1 MLPVDEKR
9 IVDGVLRKDPL
20 AEREFYDAHRPRLQR
35 LATCIL
41 GYRDGDVE
49 DAVQETFLTA
59 FQHLHEFE
67 FKSTLYTWLYRI
79 CVFRC
84 YERLRARKRQVAS
97 LDTEMEVY
105 ARKAAMAAAEGSTEA
120 DHKAY
125 QDLLSRER
133 DAVGGKCRELLRLR
147 DVEGFP
153 YARIAETIKV
163 PIGTVM
169 SRLSRCKEIFR
180 ERVAKAARKAGWIDG

>member
-1 MLPVDEKR
+1 LEEKQLVER
-9 IVDGVLRKDPL
+9 VLRKDPL
-20 AEREFYDAHRPRLQR
+20 AEKEFYDSHRPRLHR

-105 ARKAAMAAAEGSTEA
+105 ARKAAMAASERTPES
-120 DHKAY
+120 DQRAY
-125 QDLLSRER
+125 REMLARER
-133 DAVGGKCRELLRLR
+133 EKAGGKCRDLLKLR
-147 DVEGFP
+147 DEENRS
-153 YARIAETIKV
+153 YAAIAEAMKI

-169 SRLSRCKEIFR
+169 SRLSRCKEQFK

>member
-1 MLPVDEKR
+1 MEEKR
-9 IVDGVLRKDPL
+9 LVERVLQKDPL
-20 AEREFYDAHRPRLQR
+20 AEKEFYDSHRPRLHR

-59 FQHLHEFE
+59 FQHLPEFE

-97 LDTEMEVY
+97 MDTEMEVY
-105 ARKAAMAAAEGSTEA
+105 ARKAAMAASQEANEA
-120 DHKAY
+120 DHRTY
-125 QDLLSRER
+125 QELLNRER
-133 DAVGGKCRELLRLR
+133 EAVGGKCRDLLRLR
-147 DVEGFP
+147 DVEGLS
-153 YARIAETIKV
+153 YARIAETLRV

-169 SRLSRCKEIFR
+169 SRLSRCKEIFK
-180 ERVAKAARKAGWIDG
+180 ERVARAARKAGWIDG